1 MITQTSIPEVKEE
14 AIGYALNERKQKLPQ
29 FLDLGPPDLI
39 TMVKYIGTSSTNNN
53 TANTNTNNNFSSSNT
68 TNNYNN
74 SGINGEIET
83 VDPNNMLTNL
93 HSHDKLKGELGT
105 FFYSLG
111 CDTSDPTSITI
122 FLKQIADIIVGQPQV
137 WFGKK
142 KNFQVARISLSTWN
156 TFRKCDMNVIV
167 NIPGTVQLFILQANG
182 EQLHVKPNSH
192 EWNLIWAETFI
203 SGVVRSMML
212 MKDNYEDGELQN
224 LVETLIINPMTSGE
238 IDSVVDLFID
248 LFPLVYE
255 NGVLLGGPCTVI
267 NVSRT
272 NNYLVE
278 TLIELVNITHSVDK
292 CHKMLESLIR
302 TYPEAIII
310 LIRVLL
316 DNDYEVDAMRLLHD
330 QLMEIENYTN
340 NVNNVT
346 EPVFP
351 LDYRSELLCLQIKFL
366 IDVKKDFKLANI
378 LAQSAVN
385 CAPSEFEPWYL
396 LSKSYVKLNDIENA
410 LLSLNACPMVSLKEK
425 YILKRVVPFQS
436 DSSLHLPL
444 PMDVVL
450 EGITSL
456 NPQDIQQEHKNADP
470 ALINLAA
477 SGLKATFPLAY
488 KLLTDIVQ
496 LTGWENLLKIRS
508 KLFVMEDEYQNS
520 SDDVYN
526 SSGHNESNVAIK
538 SESGSL
544 ADTTPSLLRAK
555 RLCERWLDN
564 LFMLLYEDLKTYT
577 LWQGEQVYFEAQ
589 NSSYHKLTFEWE
601 LYGLCAR
608 RLGHLPE
615 AAKAFER
622 GLSQRFSSLSAK
634 KLLEYYIN
642 ERNRIRQLSNLS
654 NSNMTSS
661 QVMFKINELDQKIID
676 LIVKICCWN
685 HRWYIEFSRQL
696 IICTGVVI
704 EDLGITKVSNEV
716 AARYPESVSKLIKN
730 NLLEFF
736 SKYTNDYYDN

>member
-1 MITQTSIPEVKEE
+1 MITQTSIPEVKED
-14 AIGYALNERKQKLPQ
+14 AIGYALNERKQKLSQ

-39 TMVKYIGTSSTNNN
+39 TMVKYMSSSGNNSNPTTNNN
-53 TANTNTNNNFSSSNT
+53 TSSSNV
-68 TNNYNN
+68 TNNYSNT
-74 SGINGEIET
+74 EIET
-83 VDPNNMLTNL
+83 VDPNNMLNNL
-93 HSHDKLKGELGT
+93 HLHDKLKGELGT

-111 CDTSDPTSITI
+111 CDTSDPTSIAI
-122 FLKQIADIIVGQPQV
+122 FLKQIADIIVEQPQV
-137 WFGKK
+137 WFGKR

-167 NIPGTVQLFILQANG
+167 HIPGTVQLFILQANG
-182 EQLHVKPNSH
+182 EQLHVKPNSP
-192 EWNLIWAETFI
+192 ESELIWAETFI

-224 LVETLIINPMTSGE
+224 LVETLIVNPMTSGE

-255 NGVLLGGPCTVI
+255 NGILLGGPCTVI

-292 CHKMLESLIR
+292 CRKMLEALIN

-316 DNDYEVDAMRLLHD
+316 DNDYEIDAMKLLHD
-330 QLMEIENYTN
+330 QLMQIENISN
-340 NVNNVT
+340 NAINAAG
-346 EPVFP
+346 PLFP
-351 LDYRSELLCLQIKFL
+351 LDYRSELLCVQVKFL
-366 IDVKKDFKLANI
+366 IDVKKDFKLANM
-378 LAQSAVN
+378 LAQTAVN

-396 LSKSYVKLNDIENA
+396 LSKSYIKLNDIENS

-444 PMDVVL
+444 PMDAVL
-450 EGITSL
+450 EGVTSL

-508 KLFVMEDEYQNS
+508 KLFVMEDEYQS
-520 SDDVYN
+520 STEDIYN
-526 SSGHNESNVAIK
+526 TSGRNESNIAIK
-538 SESGSL
+538 SESGSST
-544 ADTTPSLLRAK
+544 DISSSLLRAK

-589 NSSYHKLTFEWE
+589 NSNYHKLTFEWE

-615 AAKAFER
+615 AALAFEK
-622 GLSQRFSSLSAK
+622 GLSQRFSSLAAK
-634 KLLEYYIN
+634 KLLEYYVN
-642 ERNRIRQLSNLS
+642 ERSRIRQLSNLS
-654 NSNMTSS
+654 NSNMTSG
-661 QVMFKINELDQKIID
+661 QIMFKINELDEKIID

-685 HRWYIEFSRQL
+685 HRWYVEFSRQL
-696 IICTGVVI
+696 IMCTGIVI
-704 EDLGITKVSNEV
+704 EDLGLTKVSNEV
-716 AARYPESVSKLIKN
+716 AAKYPESVSRLVNN

-736 SKYTNDYYDN
+736 SKYTNNYYDN